1 MIRYD
6 AICLCLILMCAQPI
20 LAGPGHDHGPAI
32 GEAGP
37 SGPVPLSEFQRRNLD
52 LQMVE
57 AEVRSMGRTV
67 DVTAT
72 LVVPPE
78 RHGIVSAT
86 FPGRIDEVLVK
97 LGHVVRA
104 GEPVLK
110 VTPLAI
116 GSSPQTLVAPVEGHV
131 IRQPSVPGLAFTP
144 ETALMEIGDDAE
156 LLAQGLFF
164 QSPILTQLKSGAKA
178 FFTIDVFPERRFE
191 GFLQRLDT
199 GHGPE
204 DPAFHI
210 YALIPNPDH
219 LLRPNF
225 RGTLTFE
232 VEAPQSVVAVPRR
245 AILGSLGER
254 FVFVENDDGLF
265 ERRDVVTGLRHGDW
279 VEVVEGLLPGER
291 IVTQGNYQLQF
302 ITPGGTAAAD
312 HGHAH

>member
-1 MIRYD
+1 MS
-6 AICLCLILMCAQPI
+6 LMFTLAQWTY
-20 LAGPGHDHGPAI
+20 AGPGHDHGPAI
-32 GEAGP
+32 GAAGP
-37 SGPVPLSEFQRRNLD
+37 SGPVTLSESQRRNLD
-52 LQMVE
+52 LRMVE
-57 AEVRSMGRTV
+57 TEIRSMGRTV

-78 RHGIVSAT
+78 RHGIVSAS
-86 FPGRIDEVLVK
+86 FPGRIDKVLVK
-97 LGHVVRA
+97 LGEVVPA
-104 GEPVLK
+104 GAPVLR
-110 VTPLAI
+110 VTPLAV
-116 GSSPQTLVAPVEGHV
+116 GSSPQTLVAPVAGHV

-144 ETALMEIGDDAE
+144 ETVLMEIGDDAE

-164 QSPILTQLKSGAKA
+164 QSPVLTHLKPGAKA
-178 FFTIDVFPERRFE
+178 FFTLDVYPERRFE

-219 LLRPNF
+219 ALRPNF
-225 RGTLTFE
+225 RGRLTFE
-232 VEAPQSVVAVPRR
+232 IEPPHAVVVVPRR
-245 AILGSLGER
+245 AILGSLGDL
-254 FVFVENDDGLF
+254 FVFIENDDGLF
-265 ERRDVVTGLRHGDW
+265 ERRDVVTGLRNGDW

-302 ITPGGTAAAD
+302 ITPVGEVGGAAD